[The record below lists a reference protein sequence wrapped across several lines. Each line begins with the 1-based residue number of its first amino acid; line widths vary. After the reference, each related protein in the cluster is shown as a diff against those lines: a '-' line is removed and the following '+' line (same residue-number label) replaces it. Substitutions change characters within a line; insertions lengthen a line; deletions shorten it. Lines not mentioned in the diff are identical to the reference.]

1 MKAELELKRI
11 ILRSDIEQCWEVALL
26 LRPHLNKE
34 KWFTTIVNM
43 METEK
48 YRIAGIFDK
57 SNVVAF
63 TGYREMTSLHS
74 GNIIYIDD
82 LCTLES
88 YRSNG
93 LASRLLDFVNSV
105 AVADNK
111 DAVVIDAGFANATAH
126 KLYLNHGFKLLAFHL
141 AYHIKL

>member
-11 ILRSDIEQCWEVALL
+11 ILRNDIEQCWEVALL

-34 KWFTTIVNM
+34 KWFTTVVPM
-43 METEK
+43 MQTEK

-57 SNVVAF
+57 GNGVAF
-63 TGYREMTSLHS
+63 TGYREMTSQHS

-88 YRSNG
+88 YHSNG
-93 LASRLLDFVNSV
+93 LAIRLHDFVNSV
-105 AVADNK
+105 AIADNK
-111 DAVVIDAGFANATAH
+111 HAVLIDAGYSNNRA
-126 KLYLNHGFKLLAFHL
+126 
-141 AYHIKL
+141 